1 MPTPDPRPVQALS
14 FSANRPSVVKWI
26 ARLTAVLAL
35 AGVLLAAY
43 VVLVLIPSLPTLDAV
58 TDYRPKLPLRVYTAD
73 NVLIGEFGQEH
84 RDFVAI
90 ADMPDLMK
98 NALLSIED
106 ARFYTH
112 SGVDFIGLARALSG
126 GLQEGASTITMQVAR
141 NFYLTQERTV
151 TRKLKEAILTYRIE
165 HALTKDQILE
175 LYMNQIY
182 LGQRSYG
189 FSSAARTY
197 FGKSLSELSIAQ
209 AAMLAGVPKNPVRHN
224 PAVNLERAKQRQL
237 QVLRSM
243 LRNGHIT
250 QVQFDQ
256 ASTEPIRVNTS
267 PNVESHGAYVAEMV
281 RQSMVTQYQDAA
293 YTMGLKVVTTINQ
306 AEQLAAYESVR
317 RNVLAYDQRHGYRG
331 PEAFIELP
339 ADEDARDDAIDAL
352 LQKHP
357 ASDGLL
363 SAVVTAVV
371 GKTLKADL
379 ASGESIQVTAE
390 GLGFAAGALQPNAA
404 KAVRIRPGAL
414 IRVVQTRNMKWAI
427 SQLPEVD
434 AAYVSLN
441 AQSGAYRALVGGFD
455 FRRKNFNHATSAW
468 RQPGSSIKP
477 FIYSAA
483 LERGFAPAT
492 LINDVQLSS
501 TTTESLKWDPRNDDD
516 KYDGPIRMQDALAQS
531 KNVVSVRILKAIGV
545 EYARDFLSRFGFDAD
560 KHPTNLTMALGT
572 GSVTPVQLASAY
584 GVFAN
589 GGYRV
594 SPWLIQRVVD
604 AKGKLLFES
613 DKPATPPE
621 DARAIDARNA
631 FVTDSMLR
639 EVTRSGTGAQASVK
653 LERRDLA
660 GKTGT
665 TSDAV
670 DGWFAG
676 YANNIVSVAWMG
688 YDEPRS
694 LGTREFG
701 ATLALPIW
709 IDAMRQALVGTV
721 TAERAVPDQ
730 IYFVDG
736 RWNFSE
742 FDSDAGVKTL
752 GLDDATAD

>member
-1 MPTPDPRPVQALS
+1 MNALTL
-14 FSANRPSVVKWI
+14 PSKGNPAMKWI
-26 ARLTAVLAL
+26 LRLTALLAL
-35 AGVLLAAY
+35 GAAVLAAY
-43 VVLVLIPSLPTLDAV
+43 VVLVLIPGLPTLEAV

-73 NVLIGEFGQEH
+73 NVLIGEFGQER
-84 RDFVAI
+84 RDFVPI
-90 ADMPDLMK
+90 AEVPALMK

-106 ARFYTH
+106 ARFYSH

-126 GLQEGASTITMQVAR
+126 GLREGASTITMQVAR

-151 TRKLKEAILTYRIE
+151 TRKLKEALLTYRIE
-165 HALTKDQILE
+165 DALTKDQILE

-197 FGKSLSELSIAQ
+197 FGKSLSELSLAQ
-209 AAMLAGVPKNPVRHN
+209 AAMLAGVPKNPLRHN
-224 PAVNLERAKQRQL
+224 PVANFERAKQRQVV
-237 QVLRSM
+237 VLRSM
-243 LRNGHIT
+243 LRNAQIT
-250 QVQFDQ
+250 QAQFEQ
-256 ASTEPIRVNTS
+256 ASAEPITIKEG
-267 PNVESHGAYVAEMV
+267 PNVGAHGAYVAEMV
-281 RQSMVTQYQDAA
+281 RQSVFAQYGEAT
-293 YTMGLKVVTTINQ
+293 YSTGLKVVTTINQ

-331 PEAFIELP
+331 PEAVLDWP
-339 ADEDARDDAIDAL
+339 ADEDARGEVIDAL

-357 ASDGLL
+357 SSDGLL
-363 SAVVTAVV
+363 PAVVTDVV
-371 GKTLKADL
+371 GKSLKADL
-379 ASGESIQVTAE
+379 ASGESIHITAE
-390 GLGFAAGALQPNAA
+390 GLGFAAVALQANAS
-404 KAVRIRPGAL
+404 KAVRIRPGTL
-414 IRVVQTRNMKWAI
+414 IRVVQTRNMKWAV

-492 LINDVQLSS
+492 LINDVQLST
-501 TTTESLKWDPRNDDD
+501 TTTESLKWDPRNDDG

-545 EYARDFLSRFGFDAD
+545 GYARDFLPRFGFDAD
-560 KHPTNLTMALGT
+560 KHPENLTLALGT
-572 GSVTPVQLASAY
+572 GLVTPVQLAAAY

-594 SPWLIQRVVD
+594 SPWLIQRVSD

-621 DARAIDARNA
+621 EARTLDARNA

-653 LERRDLA
+653 LERHDLA

-676 YANNIVSVAWMG
+676 HANNIVSVAWMG

-694 LGTREFG
+694 LGSREFG

-709 IDAMRQALVGTV
+709 IDAMRQALAGT
-721 TAERAVPDQ
+721 AAREWAVPEQ
-730 IYFVDG
+730 VYFVDG

-752 GLDDATAD
+752 GLDDATVD

>member
-1 MPTPDPRPVQALS
+1 MNALTL
-14 FSANRPSVVKWI
+14 PSKGNPAMKWI
-26 ARLTAVLAL
+26 LRLTALLAL
-35 AGVLLAAY
+35 GAAVLAAY
-43 VVLVLIPSLPTLDAV
+43 VVLVLIPGLPTLEAV

-73 NVLIGEFGQEH
+73 NVLIGEFGQER
-84 RDFVAI
+84 RDFVPI
-90 ADMPDLMK
+90 TEVPPLMK

-106 ARFYTH
+106 ARFYSH

-126 GLQEGASTITMQVAR
+126 GLREGASTITMQVAR

-151 TRKLKEAILTYRIE
+151 TRKLKEALLTYRIE
-165 HALTKDQILE
+165 DALTKDQILE

-197 FGKSLSELSIAQ
+197 FGKSLPELSLAQ
-209 AAMLAGVPKNPVRHN
+209 AAMLAGVPKNPLRHN
-224 PAVNLERAKQRQL
+224 PVANFERAKQRQVV
-237 QVLRSM
+237 VLRSM
-243 LRNGHIT
+243 LRNAHIT
-250 QVQFDQ
+250 QAQFEQ
-256 ASTEPIRVNTS
+256 ASAEPITIKEG
-267 PNVESHGAYVAEMV
+267 PNVGAHGAYVAEMV
-281 RQSMVTQYQDAA
+281 RQSVFAQYGEAT
-293 YTMGLKVVTTINQ
+293 YSTGLKVVTTINQ

-331 PEAFIELP
+331 PEAVLDWP
-339 ADEDARDDAIDAL
+339 ADEDARGEAIDAL

-357 ASDGLL
+357 PSDGLL
-363 SAVVTAVV
+363 PAVVTDVV
-371 GKTLKADL
+371 GKSLKADL
-379 ASGESIQVTAE
+379 ASGESILITAE
-390 GLGFAAGALQPNAA
+390 GLGFAAVALQANAR

-414 IRVVQTRNMKWAI
+414 IRVVQTRNMKWAV

-492 LINDVQLSS
+492 LINDVQLST
-501 TTTESLKWDPRNDDD
+501 TTTESLKWDPRNDDG

-545 EYARDFLSRFGFDAD
+545 GYARDFLPRFGFDAD
-560 KHPTNLTMALGT
+560 KHPENLTLALGT
-572 GSVTPVQLASAY
+572 GLVTPVQLAAAY

-594 SPWLIQRVVD
+594 SPWLIQRVSD

-621 DARAIDARNA
+621 EARTLDARNA

-653 LERRDLA
+653 LERHDLA

-709 IDAMRQALVGTV
+709 IDAMRQALVGT
-721 TAERAVPDQ
+721 AARERAVPEQ
-730 IYFVDG
+730 VYFVDG

-752 GLDDATAD
+752 GLDDATVD

>member
-1 MPTPDPRPVQALS
+1 MNAFNFPAKGNPAMKWLLHLGALM
-14 FSANRPSVVKWI
+14 ALG
-26 ARLTAVLAL
+26 AAAL
-35 AGVLLAAY
+35 AVY
-43 VVLVLIPSLPTLDAV
+43 VVLVLIPGLPTLEAV

-73 NVLIGEFGQEH
+73 NVLIGEFGQER
-84 RDFVAI
+84 RDFVPI
-90 ADMPDLMK
+90 AETPALLK

-106 ARFYTH
+106 ARFYSH
-112 SGVDFIGLARALSG
+112 GGVDFIGLARALSG
-126 GLQEGASTITMQVAR
+126 GLREGASTITMQVAR

-151 TRKLKEAILTYRIE
+151 TRKLREALLTYRIE
-165 HALTKDQILE
+165 DALTKDQILE

-197 FGKSLSELSIAQ
+197 FGKSLSELSLAQ
-209 AAMLAGVPKNPVRHN
+209 AAMLAGVPKNPLRHN
-224 PAVNLERAKQRQL
+224 PVVNFERAKQRQVV
-237 QVLRSM
+237 VLRSM

-256 ASTEPIRVNTS
+256 ASAEPITIKDGPSVGA
-267 PNVESHGAYVAEMV
+267 HGAYVAEMV
-281 RQSMVTQYQDAA
+281 RQSLFSQYQEAT
-293 YTMGLKVVTTINQ
+293 YSMGLKVVTTINQ

-331 PEAFIELP
+331 PEAVTDLP
-339 ADEDARDDAIDAL
+339 ADTDGRNDAIDAL
-352 LQKHP
+352 LQKYP
-357 ASDGLL
+357 SSDGLMP
-363 SAVVTAVV
+363 AVVTEVV
-371 GKTLKADL
+371 GKSLKADL
-379 ASGESIQVTAE
+379 ASGETIQISGE
-390 GLGFAAGALQPNAA
+390 GLGFAALALQPNAS

-414 IRVVQTRNMKWAI
+414 IRVVQTRAMKWAV

-492 LINDVQLSS
+492 LINDVQLSA
-501 TTTESLKWDPRNDDD
+501 TTESLKWDPRNDDG

-545 EYARDFLSRFGFDAD
+545 GYARDFLPRFGFDAD
-560 KHPTNLTMALGT
+560 KHPQNLTMALGT
-572 GSVTPVQLASAY
+572 GLVTPVQLAAAY

-594 SPWLIQRVVD
+594 SPWLIQRVSD
-604 AKGKLLFES
+604 AKGKVLFES
-613 DKPATPPE
+613 DKPVVPPE
-621 DARAIDARNA
+621 EARTLDARNA

-639 EVTRSGTGAQASVK
+639 EVTRSGTAAQASVK
-653 LERRDLA
+653 LQRQDLA

-676 YANNIVSVAWMG
+676 YANDIVSVAWMG
-688 YDEPRS
+688 YDDPRS

-701 ATLALPIW
+701 STLALPIW
-709 IDAMRQALVGTV
+709 IDAMRQALVGT
-721 TAERAVPDQ
+721 TARERVVPEQ
-730 IYFVDG
+730 VYSVDG

-752 GLDDATAD
+752 GLDDASAD

>member
-1 MPTPDPRPVQALS
+1 MNAFKLPAKGGPAM
-14 FSANRPSVVKWI
+14 KWI
-26 ARLTAVLAL
+26 VHIGALLVL
-35 AGVLLAAY
+35 GVAALAAY
-43 VVLVLIPSLPTLDAV
+43 VVLVLIPGLPTLEAV

-73 NVLIGEFGQEH
+73 NVLIGEFGQER
-84 RDFVAI
+84 RDFVPI
-90 ADMPDLMK
+90 AETPAVLK
-98 NALLSIED
+98 TALLSIED
-106 ARFYTH
+106 ARFYSH
-112 SGVDFIGLARALSG
+112 GGVDFIGLARALSG
-126 GLQEGASTITMQVAR
+126 GLREGASTITMQVAR
-141 NFYLTQERTV
+141 NFFLTQERTV
-151 TRKLKEAILTYRIE
+151 TRKLREALLTYRIE
-165 HALTKDQILE
+165 DALTKDQILE

-197 FGKSLSELSIAQ
+197 FGRSLAELSLAQ
-209 AAMLAGVPKNPVRHN
+209 AAMLAGVPKNPLRHN
-224 PAVNLERAKQRQL
+224 PVANFERAKQRQVV
-237 QVLRSM
+237 VLRSM
-243 LRNGHIT
+243 LRNDYIT
-250 QVQFDQ
+250 QDQFDQ
-256 ASTEPIRVNTS
+256 ATAEPISIKDGPTIE
-267 PNVESHGAYVAEMV
+267 PHGAYVAEMV
-281 RQSMVTQYQDAA
+281 RQSMFAQYQEAT

-331 PEAFIELP
+331 PEAQIDLP
-339 ADEDARDDAIDAL
+339 VDADARDDAIDTL

-357 ASDGLL
+357 SSDGLL
-363 SAVVTAVV
+363 PAVVTEVV
-371 GKTLKADL
+371 GKSLKAEL
-379 ASGESIQVTAE
+379 ASGETVQISAE
-390 GLGFAAGALQPNAA
+390 GLGFAAAALQPSAS
-404 KAVRIRPGAL
+404 KAVRLRPGAL
-414 IRVVQTRNMKWAI
+414 IRVVQTRNMKWSV

-468 RQPGSSIKP
+468 RQPGSGIKP

-492 LINDVQLSS
+492 LINDVQLSA
-501 TTTESLKWDPRNDDD
+501 TTESLKWDPRNDDG

-545 EYARDFLSRFGFDAD
+545 GYARDFLPRFGFDPD
-560 KHPTNLTMALGT
+560 KHPANLTMALGT
-572 GSVTPVQLASAY
+572 GSVTPVQLAAAY
-584 GVFAN
+584 GVIAN

-594 SPWLIQRVVD
+594 SPWLIQRVSD

-613 DKPATPPE
+613 EQSATPLE
-621 DARAIDARNA
+621 ESRTLDARNA

-653 LERRDLA
+653 LQRQDLA

-676 YANNIVSVAWMG
+676 YANDIVSVAWMG

-701 ATLALPIW
+701 STLALPIW
-709 IDAMRQALVGTV
+709 IDAMRQALADT
-721 TAERAVPDQ
+721 TARESVIPEQ
-730 IYFVDG
+730 VYFVDG

-752 GLDDATAD
+752 GLDDATLD

>member
-1 MPTPDPRPVQALS
+1 M
-14 FSANRPSVVKWI
+14 KWI
-26 ARLTAVLAL
+26 LRLGALAALGIAALVAYAALVLAP
-35 AGVLLAAY
+35 G
-43 VVLVLIPSLPTLDAV
+43 LPALDAL
-58 TDYRPKLPLRVYTAD
+58 TDYRPKMPLRIYTAD

-84 RDFVAI
+84 RDFVSI
-90 ADMPDLMK
+90 ADTPALMK

-112 SGVDFIGLARALSG
+112 SGVDFIGLARALVADLTG
-126 GLQEGASTITMQVAR
+126 GMRQGASTITMQVAR
-141 NFYLTQERTV
+141 NFFLTQERTLS
-151 TRKLKEAILTYRIE
+151 RKLKEAILTYRIE
-165 HALTKDQILE
+165 EALSKDQILE

-189 FSSAARTY
+189 FASAARTY

-209 AAMLAGVPKNPVRHN
+209 AAMLAGVPQNPVRHN
-224 PAVNLERAKQRQL
+224 PAVNPERAKQRQML
-237 QVLRSM
+237 VLKSM
-243 LRNGHIT
+243 LRLGHIT

-256 ASTEPIRVNTS
+256 ASKEPIRINTS
-267 PNVESHGAYVAEMV
+267 PSYGNHGAFVAEMV
-281 RQSMVTQYQDAA
+281 RQNMVAQYQDAA
-293 YTMGLKVVTTINQ
+293 YTMGLKVVTTIQ
-306 AEQLAAYESVR
+306 DAEQLAAYEAVR

-331 PEAFIELP
+331 PEVFIDLP
-339 ADEDARDDAIDAL
+339 ANADARDDAIDAL

-357 ASDGLL
+357 ASDDLL
-363 SAVVTAVV
+363 PAVVTEVA
-371 GKTLKADL
+371 GKLLKAEL
-379 ASGESIQVTAE
+379 ASGETIQISGE
-390 GLGFAAGALQPNAA
+390 SLGFAARALQPNAA
-404 KAVRIRPGAL
+404 KALRIRPGAL
-414 IRVVQTRNMKWAI
+414 IRVVQGRNMKWAV

-434 AAYVSLN
+434 AAYVSLD

-477 FIYSAA
+477 FIYSGA

-492 LINDVQLSS
+492 LINDVQLSA

-531 KNVVSVRILKAIGV
+531 KNVVSVRILRAIGV
-545 EYARDFLSRFGFDAD
+545 DYARDYLTHFGFDAD
-560 KHPTNLTMALGT
+560 KHPANLTMALGT

-594 SPWLIQRVVD
+594 SPWLVQRVLD
-604 AKGKLLFES
+604 AKGKVLFAS
-613 DKPATPPE
+613 DRPATPPE
-621 DARAIDARNA
+621 EARAIDARNA

-639 EVTRSGTGAQASVK
+639 EVTRSGTGAMASTR
-653 LERRDLA
+653 LERQDLA

-676 YANNIVSVAWMG
+676 YASNIVSVAWMG

-694 LGTREFG
+694 LGSREFG

-709 IDAMRQALVGTV
+709 IDAMRQALAGT
-721 TAERAVPDQ
+721 TPAQPDVPDQ
-730 IYFVDG
+730 VDYVDG
-736 RWNFSE
+736 RWNFRE

-752 GLDDATAD
+752 GLDDAAVD

>member
-1 MPTPDPRPVQALS
+1 MKWLLRLAALM
-14 FSANRPSVVKWI
+14 A
-26 ARLTAVLAL
+26 LAL
-35 AGVLLAAY
+35 AALVGYAA
-43 VVLVLIPSLPTLDAV
+43 LVLAPGLPTLDAL

-84 RDFVAI
+84 RDFVSI
-90 ADMPDLMK
+90 ADTPELMK

-112 SGVDFIGLARALSG
+112 SGVDFIGLARALVADVTG
-126 GLQEGASTITMQVAR
+126 GRQQGASTITMQVAR
-141 NFYLTQERTV
+141 NFFLTQERTL

-165 HALTKDQILE
+165 AALSKDQILE

-197 FGKSLSELSIAQ
+197 FGKSLQELSIAQ
-209 AAMLAGVPKNPVRHN
+209 AAMLAGVPQNPVRHN

-237 QVLRSM
+237 LVLKSM
-243 LRNGHIT
+243 LRNAHIT
-250 QVQFDQ
+250 QAQFDQ
-256 ASTEPIRVNTS
+256 ASAEPIRINTS
-267 PNVESHGAYVAEMV
+267 PNVEAHGAYVAEMV
-281 RQSMVTQYQDAA
+281 RQSMVNQYQDAA

-331 PEAFIELP
+331 PEAFIDLP
-339 ADEDARDDAIDAL
+339 TGEDARDDAIDAL

-357 ASDGLL
+357 VSDGLL
-363 SAVVTAVV
+363 PAVVTEVA

-379 ASGESIQVTAE
+379 ASGESIQISGE
-390 GLGFAAGALQPNAA
+390 GLGFAASALQPSAA
-404 KAVRIRPGAL
+404 KSVRLRPGAL
-414 IRVVQTRNMKWAI
+414 IRVMQTRNMKWAI
-427 SQLPEVD
+427 SQMPEVD
-434 AAYVSLN
+434 AAYVSLD

-492 LINDVQLSS
+492 LINDVQLSA
-501 TTTESLKWDPRNDDD
+501 TTSESLKWDPRNDDG

-545 EYARDFLSRFGFDAD
+545 GYARAFLPRFGLDAD
-560 KHPTNLTMALGT
+560 KHPNNLTLALGT

-589 GGYRV
+589 GGYLV
-594 SPWLIQRVVD
+594 SPWLVRRISD
-604 AKGKLLFES
+604 AKGKVLFES
-613 DKPATPPE
+613 DRPATPPE
-621 DARAIDARNA
+621 EARTLDARNA

-653 LERRDLA
+653 LVRQDLA

-709 IDAMRQALVGTV
+709 IDSMRQALAGSVPV
-721 TAERAVPDQ
+721 ERAVPEQ

-752 GLDDATAD
+752 GLDDASVD

>member
-1 MPTPDPRPVQALS
+1 M
-14 FSANRPSVVKWI
+14 KWI
-26 ARLTAVLAL
+26 LRLAAL
-35 AGVLLAAY
+35 AALAVIALAAY
-43 VVLVLIPSLPTLDAV
+43 TALVLAPGLPSLDAI
-58 TDYRPKLPLRVYTAD
+58 TDYQPKIPLRVYTAD

-84 RDFVAI
+84 RDFVPI
-90 ADMPDLMK
+90 QDIPPLMK

-112 SGVDFIGLARALSG
+112 SGVDFIGLTRALVSDLTG
-126 GLQEGASTITMQVAR
+126 GVKQGASTITMQVAR
-141 NFYLTQERTV
+141 NFYLTQERTL
-151 TRKLKEAILTYRIE
+151 TRKLKEAVLTYRIE
-165 HALTKDQILE
+165 AALTKDQILE
-175 LYMNQIY
+175 LYMNQIF

-197 FGKSLSELSIAQ
+197 FGKSLPELTLAET
-209 AAMLAGVPKNPVRHN
+209 AVLAGLPQNPVRHN
-224 PAVNLERAKQRQL
+224 PAVNPERAKQRQML
-237 QVLRSM
+237 VLKSM
-243 LRNGHIT
+243 LRLGHIT
-250 QVQFDQ
+250 QAQFDQ
-256 ASTEPIRVNTS
+256 ASAEPLHIHTGPVVS
-267 PNVESHGAYVAEMV
+267 AHGAYVAEMV
-281 RQSMVTQYQDAA
+281 RQAMVQQYQDGA

-306 AEQLAAYESVR
+306 AEQMAAYESVR
-317 RNVLAYDQRHGYRG
+317 RNVLAYDLRHGYRG
-331 PEAFIELP
+331 PEAVIDLP
-339 ADEDARDDAIDAL
+339 ADADARDDAIDAL
-352 LQKHP
+352 LLKHP
-357 ASDGLL
+357 ASDDLMP
-363 SAVVTAVV
+363 AVVTEVAP
-371 GKTLKADL
+371 KLLKADL
-379 ASGESIQVTAE
+379 ATGDSIQIGGE
-390 GLGFAAGALQPNAA
+390 GLSLVASALQPNAP
-404 KAVRIRPGAL
+404 KAIHLRPGAL
-414 IRVVQTRNMKWAI
+414 IRVLQNAKKAWVV

-441 AQSGAYRALVGGFD
+441 ALTGGYRALVGGFD

-492 LINDVQLSS
+492 LINDVQLSA

-516 KYDGPIRMQDALAQS
+516 KYVGPIRMQDALAQS

-545 EYARDFLSRFGFDAD
+545 EYARDFLSHFGFDAD
-560 KHPTNLTMALGT
+560 KHPSNLTMALGT

-594 SPWLIQRVVD
+594 SPWLVQRVTD
-604 AKGKLLFES
+604 GRGKVLFEAEHP
-613 DKPATPPE
+613 DAPPE
-621 DARAIDARNA
+621 EARVIDARNA

-639 EVTRSGTGAQASVK
+639 EVTRSGTGAMASA
-653 LERRDLA
+653 RMQRQDLA

-676 YANNIVSVAWMG
+676 YANAIVSVAWMG

-709 IDAMRQALVGTV
+709 IDAMRAALATS
-721 TAERAVPDQ
+721 TPLEHPVPNDVV
-730 IYFVDG
+730 FVDG
-736 RWNFSE
+736 RWNYSE

-752 GLDDATAD
+752 GMDDAGGD

>member
-1 MPTPDPRPVQALS
+1 MNAFNFPAKGNPAMKWLLHLGALM
-14 FSANRPSVVKWI
+14 ALG
-26 ARLTAVLAL
+26 AAAL
-35 AGVLLAAY
+35 AVY
-43 VVLVLIPSLPTLDAV
+43 VVLVLIPGLPTLEAV

-73 NVLIGEFGQEH
+73 NVLIGEFGQER
-84 RDFVAI
+84 RDFVPI
-90 ADMPDLMK
+90 AETPALLK

-106 ARFYTH
+106 ARFYSH
-112 SGVDFIGLARALSG
+112 GGVDFIGLARALSG
-126 GLQEGASTITMQVAR
+126 GLREGASTITMQVAR

-151 TRKLKEAILTYRIE
+151 TRKLREALLTYRIE
-165 HALTKDQILE
+165 DALTKDQILE

-197 FGKSLSELSIAQ
+197 FGKSLSELSLAQ
-209 AAMLAGVPKNPVRHN
+209 AAMLAGVPKNPLRHN
-224 PAVNLERAKQRQL
+224 PVVNFERAKQRQVV
-237 QVLRSM
+237 VLKSM

-250 QVQFDQ
+250 QAQFDQ
-256 ASTEPIRVNTS
+256 ASAEPITIKDGPSVGA
-267 PNVESHGAYVAEMV
+267 HGAYVAEMV
-281 RQSMVTQYQDAA
+281 RQSLFSQYQEAT
-293 YTMGLKVVTTINQ
+293 YSMGLKVVTTINQ

-331 PEAFIELP
+331 PEAVTDLP
-339 ADEDARDDAIDAL
+339 ADTDGRNDAIDAL
-352 LQKHP
+352 LQKYP
-357 ASDGLL
+357 SSDGLMP
-363 SAVVTAVV
+363 AVVTEVV
-371 GKTLKADL
+371 GKSLKADL
-379 ASGESIQVTAE
+379 ASGETIQISGE
-390 GLGFAAGALQPNAA
+390 GLGFAALALQPNAS

-414 IRVVQTRNMKWAI
+414 IRVVQTRAMKWAV

-492 LINDVQLSS
+492 LINDVQLSA
-501 TTTESLKWDPRNDDD
+501 TTESLKWDPRNDDG

-545 EYARDFLSRFGFDAD
+545 GYARDFLPRFGFDAD
-560 KHPTNLTMALGT
+560 KHPQNLTMALGT
-572 GSVTPVQLASAY
+572 GLVTPVQLAAAY

-594 SPWLIQRVVD
+594 NPWLIQRVSD
-604 AKGKLLFES
+604 AKGKVLFES
-613 DKPATPPE
+613 DKPVVPPE
-621 DARAIDARNA
+621 EARTLDARNA

-639 EVTRSGTGAQASVK
+639 EVTRSGTAAQASVK
-653 LERRDLA
+653 LQRQDLA

-676 YANNIVSVAWMG
+676 YANDIVSVAWMG
-688 YDEPRS
+688 YDDPRS

-701 ATLALPIW
+701 STLALPIW
-709 IDAMRQALVGTV
+709 IDAMRQALVGT
-721 TAERAVPDQ
+721 TARERVVPEQ
-730 IYFVDG
+730 VYSVDG

-752 GLDDATAD
+752 GLDDASAD

>member
-1 MPTPDPRPVQALS
+1 MKWFAAL
-14 FSANRPSVVKWI
+14 AALP
-26 ARLTAVLAL
+26 VLA
-35 AGVLLAAY
+35 GLLLVGY
-43 VVLVLIPSLPTLDAV
+43 TLLVLAPGLPTLEAV

-73 NVLIGEFGQEH
+73 HVLIGEFGQEH
-84 RDFVAI
+84 RDFVPI
-90 ADMPDLMK
+90 QEVPVVLK

-112 SGVDFIGLARALSG
+112 SGVDTIGLARAVFAGLTG
-126 GLQEGASTITMQVAR
+126 GMPQGASTITMQVAR
-141 NFYLTQERTV
+141 NFFLTQERTLN
-151 TRKLKEAILTYRIE
+151 RKLKEALLTYRIE
-165 HALTKDQILE
+165 DALTKDQILE

-197 FGKSLSELSIAQ
+197 FGKSLGELSIAQ
-209 AAMLAGVPKNPVRHN
+209 AAMLAGVPQNPARHN
-224 PAVNLERAKQRQL
+224 PAVNPERAKLRQL
-237 QVLRSM
+237 LVLKSM
-243 LRNGHIT
+243 QRLGFIT
-250 QVQFDQ
+250 PAQFAQ
-256 ASTEPIRVNTS
+256 ASAEPIHIKTS
-267 PNVESHGAYVAEMV
+267 PNVEAHGAFVAEMV
-281 RQSMVTQYQDAA
+281 RQNIVTQYQEAA

-331 PEAFIELP
+331 PEARIDLP

-363 SAVVTAVV
+363 PAVVTEVA
-371 GKTLKADL
+371 GKTLKADM
-379 ASGESIQVTAE
+379 ASGESIQISGE
-390 GLGFAAGALQPNAA
+390 GLGFAASAVLPNAA
-404 KAVRIRPGAL
+404 KSVRLRPGAL
-414 IRVVQTRNMKWAI
+414 IRVVQGRNQKWSI

-441 AQSGAYRALVGGFD
+441 AQNGAYRALVGGFD

-492 LINDVQLSS
+492 LINDVQLSE
-501 TTTESLKWDPRNDDD
+501 TTTDSLKWDPRNDDN

-545 EYARDFLSRFGFDAD
+545 GYARDFLAQFGFDAD
-560 KHPTNLTMALGT
+560 KHPSNLTMALGT

-594 SPWLIQRVVD
+594 NPWLIQRVSD
-604 AKGKLLFES
+604 AKGKVLFEAEV
-613 DKPATPPE
+613 PATPPDE
-621 DARAIDARNA
+621 ARAIDARNA

-639 EVTRSGTGAQASVK
+639 EVTRTGTAAAASQR
-653 LERRDLA
+653 LARQDLA

-665 TSDAV
+665 TSDAM

-721 TAERAVPDQ
+721 TVERAVPEQ
-730 IYFVDG
+730 IYFADG
-736 RWNFSE
+736 RWNFNE
-742 FDSDAGVKTL
+742 FDSDAGVRTL
-752 GLDDATAD
+752 GLDEAVAE

>member
-1 MPTPDPRPVQALS
+1 MHVFKFFANGNPVLKWLLHLGALM
-14 FSANRPSVVKWI
+14 A
-26 ARLTAVLAL
+26 LGAVA
-35 AGVLLAAY
+35 LAAY
-43 VVLVLIPSLPTLDAV
+43 TVLVLAPGLPSLEAV

-73 NVLIGEFGQEH
+73 HVLIGEFGQER
-84 RDFVAI
+84 RDFVPI
-90 ADMPDLMK
+90 AETPAVLK

-106 ARFYTH
+106 ARFYSH
-112 SGVDFIGLARALSG
+112 GGVDFIGLARAFSG
-126 GLQEGASTITMQVAR
+126 GLREGASTITMQVAR

-151 TRKLKEAILTYRIE
+151 TRKLREALLTYRIE
-165 HALTKDQILE
+165 DALTKDQILE

-197 FGKSLSELSIAQ
+197 FGKTLPELSLAQ
-209 AAMLAGVPKNPVRHN
+209 AAMLAGVPKNPLRHN
-224 PAVNLERAKQRQL
+224 PVANFERAKQRQVI
-237 QVLRSM
+237 VLKSM
-243 LRNGHIT
+243 LRNDYIT
-250 QVQFDQ
+250 QAQFDQ
-256 ASTEPIRVNTS
+256 ASAERITIQDGPSVGA
-267 PNVESHGAYVAEMV
+267 HGAYVAEMV
-281 RQSMVTQYQDAA
+281 RQSVFAQHGEAT

-331 PEAFIELP
+331 PEAVIELP
-339 ADEDARDDAIDAL
+339 PVGDARDDAIDAL

-357 ASDGLL
+357 SSDGLMP
-363 SAVVTAVV
+363 AVVTEVA
-371 GKTLKADL
+371 GKSLKAEL
-379 ASGESIQVTAE
+379 ASGETVQINAE
-390 GLGFAAGALQPNAA
+390 GLGFAASALRPNAA
-404 KAVRIRPGAL
+404 NALRLRPGAL
-414 IRVVQTRNMKWAI
+414 IRVVQTPAMKWAV
-427 SQLPEVD
+427 SQLPEVE
-434 AAYVSLN
+434 AAYVSLD
-441 AQSGAYRALVGGFD
+441 AQNGAYRALVGGFD

-492 LINDVQLSS
+492 LINDVQLSV
-501 TTTESLKWDPRNDDD
+501 TTTESLKWDPRNDDG

-545 EYARDFLSRFGFDAD
+545 GYARDLLPRFGFDAE
-560 KHPTNLTMALGT
+560 KHPANLTMALGT
-572 GSVTPVQLASAY
+572 GSVTPVQLAAAY

-589 GGYRV
+589 GGYRI
-594 SPWLIQRVVD
+594 SPWLIQRVSD

-621 DARAIDARNA
+621 EARTLDARNA

-653 LERRDLA
+653 LQRQDLA

-676 YANNIVSVAWMG
+676 YANDIVSVAWMG
-688 YDEPRS
+688 YDDPRS

-709 IDAMRQALVGTV
+709 IDAMRQALAGS
-721 TAERAVPDQ
+721 TARELVVPEQ
-730 IYFVDG
+730 VYFADG

>member
-1 MPTPDPRPVQALS
+1 MNALTL
-14 FSANRPSVVKWI
+14 PSKGNPAMKWI
-26 ARLTAVLAL
+26 LRLTALLAL
-35 AGVLLAAY
+35 GAAVLAAY
-43 VVLVLIPSLPTLDAV
+43 VVLVLIPGLPTLEAV

-73 NVLIGEFGQEH
+73 NVLIGEFGQER
-84 RDFVAI
+84 RDFVPI
-90 ADMPDLMK
+90 TEVPPLMK

-106 ARFYTH
+106 ARFYSH

-126 GLQEGASTITMQVAR
+126 GLREGASTITMQVAR

-151 TRKLKEAILTYRIE
+151 TRKLKEALLTYRIE
-165 HALTKDQILE
+165 DALTKDQILE

-197 FGKSLSELSIAQ
+197 FGKSLPELSLAQ
-209 AAMLAGVPKNPVRHN
+209 AAMLAGVPKNPLRHN
-224 PAVNLERAKQRQL
+224 PVANFERAKQRQVV
-237 QVLRSM
+237 VLRSM
-243 LRNGHIT
+243 LRNAHIT
-250 QVQFDQ
+250 QAQFEQ
-256 ASTEPIRVNTS
+256 ASAEPITIKEG
-267 PNVESHGAYVAEMV
+267 PNVGAHGAYVAEMV
-281 RQSMVTQYQDAA
+281 RQSVFAQYGEAT
-293 YTMGLKVVTTINQ
+293 YSTGLKVVTTINQ

-331 PEAFIELP
+331 PEAVLDWP
-339 ADEDARDDAIDAL
+339 ADEDARGEAVDAL

-357 ASDGLL
+357 SSDGLL
-363 SAVVTAVV
+363 PAVVTDVV
-371 GKTLKADL
+371 GKSLKADL
-379 ASGESIQVTAE
+379 ASGESILITAE
-390 GLGFAAGALQPNAA
+390 GLGFAAVALQANAS

-414 IRVVQTRNMKWAI
+414 IRVVQTRNMKWAV

-483 LERGFAPAT
+483 LERGFAPGT
-492 LINDVQLSS
+492 LINDVQLST
-501 TTTESLKWDPRNDDD
+501 TTTESLKWDPRNDDG

-545 EYARDFLSRFGFDAD
+545 GYARDFLPRFGFDAD
-560 KHPTNLTMALGT
+560 KHPENLTLALGT
-572 GSVTPVQLASAY
+572 GLVTPVQLAAAY

-594 SPWLIQRVVD
+594 SPWLIQRVSD

-621 DARAIDARNA
+621 EARTLDARNA

-653 LERRDLA
+653 LERHDLA

-709 IDAMRQALVGTV
+709 IDAMRQALVGT
-721 TAERAVPDQ
+721 AARERAVPEQ
-730 IYFVDG
+730 VYFVDG

-752 GLDDATAD
+752 GLDDATVD

>member
-1 MPTPDPRPVQALS
+1 MFSINDTVKPLLKWMLGIAAL
-14 FSANRPSVVKWI
+14 V
-26 ARLTAVLAL
+26 VLAV
-35 AGVLLAAY
+35 VLLAGYALF
-43 VVLVLIPSLPTLDAV
+43 VLAPGLPALDAV
-58 TDYRPKLPLRVYTAD
+58 TDYRPKMPLRVYTAD

-90 ADMPDLMK
+90 QDMPTQLK
-98 NALLSIED
+98 NAIVAIED
-106 ARFYTH
+106 ERFYTH
-112 SGVDFIGLARALSG
+112 SGLDFIGLARALSG
-126 GLQEGASTITMQVAR
+126 GLHEGASTITMQVAR
-141 NFYLTQERTV
+141 NFYLTQERTL

-165 HALTKDQILE
+165 SALTKDQILE

-197 FGKSLSELSIAQ
+197 FGKSVSDLSIAQ
-209 AAMLAGVPKNPVRHN
+209 AAMLAGVPKNPVHHN
-224 PAVNLERAKQRQL
+224 PADNPERAKLRQML
-237 QVLRSM
+237 VLKNM
-243 LRNGHIT
+243 LRLGNIT
-250 QVQFDQ
+250 QAQFAQ
-256 ASTEPIRVNTS
+256 ASAEPMPINTG
-267 PNVESHGAYVAEMV
+267 PTVEAHGAFVAEMV
-281 RQSMVTQYQDAA
+281 RQSMFTQYQDAT
-293 YTMGLKVVTTINQ
+293 YTMGLSVVTTINN

-331 PEAFIELP
+331 PEATIDLP
-339 ADEDARDDAIDAL
+339 AGEDARGDAIDAL
-352 LQKHP
+352 LLKHP
-357 ASDGLL
+357 ASDSLL
-363 SAVVTAVV
+363 PAVVTEVAA
-371 GKTLKADL
+371 KSLRAEL
-379 ASGESIQVTAE
+379 ASGESIQISGAE
-390 GLGFAAGALQPNAA
+390 LGFAASALQANAN
-404 KAVRIRPGAL
+404 KALRLRPGAL
-414 IRVVQTRNMKWAI
+414 IRVAQNAKQKWTV

-455 FRRKNFNHATSAW
+455 FRRKNFNHVTSAW

-492 LINDVQLSS
+492 LINDVQLSATS
-501 TTTESLKWDPRNDDD
+501 NEDLKWDPRNDDG

-545 EYARDFLSRFGFDAD
+545 DYARSYLPRFGFDAD
-560 KHPTNLTMALGT
+560 KHPLNLTMALGT

-589 GGYRV
+589 GGYLV
-594 SPWLIQRVVD
+594 SPWLVQRVSD
-604 AKGKLLFES
+604 GRGKVLFES
-613 DKPATPPE
+613 DRPASPPE
-621 DARAIDARNA
+621 AARTIDARNA

-639 EVTRSGTGAQASVK
+639 EVTRSGTGAMASQK
-653 LERRDLA
+653 LERQDLA

-676 YANNIVSVAWMG
+676 YANDIVSVAWMG

-709 IDAMRQALVGTV
+709 IDSMRRALVGT
-721 TAERAVPDQ
+721 APVPRPVPEN
-730 IYFVDG
+730 IVHVDG

-752 GLDDATAD
+752 GMDDPTEPAQ

>member
-1 MPTPDPRPVQALS
+1 M
-14 FSANRPSVVKWI
+14 KWI
-26 ARLTAVLAL
+26 LRLGAL
-35 AGVLLAAY
+35 AALGIVALVAY
-43 VVLVLIPSLPTLDAV
+43 AVLVLAPGLPALDAL
-58 TDYRPKLPLRVYTAD
+58 TDYRPKMPLRIYTAD

-84 RDFVAI
+84 RDFVSI
-90 ADMPDLMK
+90 ADTPALMK

-112 SGVDFIGLARALSG
+112 SGVDFIGLARAFVSDVTG
-126 GLQEGASTITMQVAR
+126 GVKQGASTITMQVAR
-141 NFYLTQERTV
+141 NFLLTQERTLN
-151 TRKLKEAILTYRIE
+151 RKLKEALLTYRIE
-165 HALTKDQILE
+165 AALTKDQILE

-189 FSSAARTY
+189 FASAARTY

-209 AAMLAGVPKNPVRHN
+209 AAMLAGVPQNPVRHN
-224 PAVNLERAKQRQL
+224 PAVNPERAKQRQML
-237 QVLRSM
+237 VLKSM
-243 LRNGHIT
+243 LRLGTIT
-250 QVQFDQ
+250 QAQFDQ
-256 ASTEPIRVNTS
+256 ASKEPIRINTS
-267 PNVESHGAYVAEMV
+267 TSYGNHGAFVAEMV
-281 RQSMVTQYQDAA
+281 RQSVVAQYQDAA
-293 YTMGLKVVTTINQ
+293 YTMGLKVVTTIKD

-331 PEAFIELP
+331 PEAAIDLP
-339 ADEDARDDAIDAL
+339 ANEDARDDAIDAL

-357 ASDGLL
+357 ASDDLL
-363 SAVVTAVV
+363 PAVVTEVA
-371 GKTLKADL
+371 GRLLKAEL
-379 ASGESIQVTAE
+379 ASGEAIQISGE
-390 GLGFAAGALQPNAA
+390 GLGFAASALQPNAA

-414 IRVVQTRNMKWAI
+414 IRVVQGRNMKWSV

-434 AAYVSLN
+434 AAYVSLD

-455 FRRKNFNHATSAW
+455 FHRKNFNHATSAW

-492 LINDVQLSS
+492 LINDAQLSA

-516 KYDGPIRMQDALAQS
+516 KYVGPIRMQDALAQS
-531 KNVVSVRILKAIGV
+531 KNVVSVRILRAIGV
-545 EYARDFLSRFGFDAD
+545 DYARDYLTHFGFDAD
-560 KHPTNLTMALGT
+560 KHPANLTMALGT

-589 GGYRV
+589 GGYRIT
-594 SPWLIQRVVD
+594 PWLVQRVLD
-604 AKGKLLFES
+604 AKGKVLFES
-613 DKPATPPE
+613 DHPATPPE

-639 EVTRSGTGAQASVK
+639 EVTRSGTGAMASAR
-653 LERRDLA
+653 LQRQDLA

-665 TSDAV
+665 TSDAM

-676 YANNIVSVAWMG
+676 YASNIVSVAWMG

-709 IDAMRQALVGTV
+709 IDAMRQALVGT
-721 TAERAVPDQ
+721 TPTERPVPDQ
-730 IYFVDG
+730 VDFVDG
-736 RWNFSE
+736 RWNYHE

-752 GLDDATAD
+752 GLDDAVTD

>member
-1 MPTPDPRPVQALS
+1 MNAFNFPAKGNPAMKWLLHLGALM
-14 FSANRPSVVKWI
+14 ALG
-26 ARLTAVLAL
+26 AAAL
-35 AGVLLAAY
+35 AVY
-43 VVLVLIPSLPTLDAV
+43 VVLVLIPGLPTLEAV

-73 NVLIGEFGQEH
+73 NVLIGEFGQER
-84 RDFVAI
+84 RDFVPI
-90 ADMPDLMK
+90 AETPALLK

-106 ARFYTH
+106 ARFYSH
-112 SGVDFIGLARALSG
+112 GGVDFIGLARALSG
-126 GLQEGASTITMQVAR
+126 GLREGASTITMQVAR

-151 TRKLKEAILTYRIE
+151 TRKLREALLTYRIE
-165 HALTKDQILE
+165 DALTKDQILE

-197 FGKSLSELSIAQ
+197 FGKSLSELSLAQ
-209 AAMLAGVPKNPVRHN
+209 AAMLAGVPKNPLRHN
-224 PAVNLERAKQRQL
+224 PVVNFERAKQRQVV
-237 QVLRSM
+237 VLKSM

-250 QVQFDQ
+250 QAQFDQ
-256 ASTEPIRVNTS
+256 ASAEPITIKDGPSVGA
-267 PNVESHGAYVAEMV
+267 HGAYVAEMV
-281 RQSMVTQYQDAA
+281 RQSLFSQYQEAT
-293 YTMGLKVVTTINQ
+293 YSMGLKVVTTINQ

-331 PEAFIELP
+331 PEAVTDLP
-339 ADEDARDDAIDAL
+339 ADTDGRNDAIDAL
-352 LQKHP
+352 LQKYP
-357 ASDGLL
+357 SSDGLMP
-363 SAVVTAVV
+363 AVVTEVV
-371 GKTLKADL
+371 GKSLKADL
-379 ASGESIQVTAE
+379 ASGETIQISGE
-390 GLGFAAGALQPNAA
+390 GLGFAALALQPNAS

-414 IRVVQTRNMKWAI
+414 IRVVQTRAMKWAV

-492 LINDVQLSS
+492 LINDVQLSA
-501 TTTESLKWDPRNDDD
+501 TTESLKWDPRNDDG

-545 EYARDFLSRFGFDAD
+545 GYARDFLPRFGFDAD
-560 KHPTNLTMALGT
+560 KHPQNLTMALGT
-572 GSVTPVQLASAY
+572 GLVTPVQLAAAY

-594 SPWLIQRVVD
+594 NPWLIQRVSD
-604 AKGKLLFES
+604 AKGKVLFES
-613 DKPATPPE
+613 DKPVVPAE
-621 DARAIDARNA
+621 EARTLDARNA

-639 EVTRSGTGAQASVK
+639 EVTRSGTAAQASVK
-653 LERRDLA
+653 LQRQDLA

-676 YANNIVSVAWMG
+676 YANDIVSVAWMG
-688 YDEPRS
+688 YDDPRS

-701 ATLALPIW
+701 STLALPIW
-709 IDAMRQALVGTV
+709 IDAMRQALVGT
-721 TAERAVPDQ
+721 TARERVVPEQ
-730 IYFVDG
+730 VYSVDG

-752 GLDDATAD
+752 GLDDASAD

>member
-1 MPTPDPRPVQALS
+1 MNAFNFPAKGNPAMKWLLHLGALM
-14 FSANRPSVVKWI
+14 ALG
-26 ARLTAVLAL
+26 AAAL
-35 AGVLLAAY
+35 AVY
-43 VVLVLIPSLPTLDAV
+43 VVLVLIPGLPTLEAV

-73 NVLIGEFGQEH
+73 NVLIGEFGQER
-84 RDFVAI
+84 RDFVPI
-90 ADMPDLMK
+90 AETPALLK

-106 ARFYTH
+106 ARFYSH
-112 SGVDFIGLARALSG
+112 GGVDFIGLARALSG
-126 GLQEGASTITMQVAR
+126 GLREGASTITMQVAR

-151 TRKLKEAILTYRIE
+151 TRKLREALLTYRIE
-165 HALTKDQILE
+165 DALTKDQILE

-197 FGKSLSELSIAQ
+197 FGKSLSELSLAQ
-209 AAMLAGVPKNPVRHN
+209 AAMLAGVPKNPLRHN
-224 PAVNLERAKQRQL
+224 PVVNFERAKQRQVV
-237 QVLRSM
+237 VLKSM

-250 QVQFDQ
+250 QAQFDQ
-256 ASTEPIRVNTS
+256 ASAEPITIKDGPSVGA
-267 PNVESHGAYVAEMV
+267 HGAYVAEMV
-281 RQSMVTQYQDAA
+281 RQSLFSQYQEAT
-293 YTMGLKVVTTINQ
+293 YSMGLKVVTTINQ

-331 PEAFIELP
+331 PEAVTDLP
-339 ADEDARDDAIDAL
+339 ADTDGRNDAIDAL
-352 LQKHP
+352 LQKYP
-357 ASDGLL
+357 SSDGLMP
-363 SAVVTAVV
+363 AVVTEVV
-371 GKTLKADL
+371 GKSLKADL
-379 ASGESIQVTAE
+379 ASGETIQISGE
-390 GLGFAAGALQPNAA
+390 GLGFAALALQPNAS

-414 IRVVQTRNMKWAI
+414 IRVVQTRAMKWAV

-492 LINDVQLSS
+492 LINDVQLSA
-501 TTTESLKWDPRNDDD
+501 TTESLKWDPRNDDG

-545 EYARDFLSRFGFDAD
+545 GYARDFLPRFGFDAD
-560 KHPTNLTMALGT
+560 KHPQNLTMALGT
-572 GSVTPVQLASAY
+572 GLVTPVQLAAAY

-594 SPWLIQRVVD
+594 NPWLIQRVSD
-604 AKGKLLFES
+604 AKGKVLFES
-613 DKPATPPE
+613 DKPAVPAE
-621 DARAIDARNA
+621 EARTLDARNA

-653 LERRDLA
+653 LQRQDLA

-676 YANNIVSVAWMG
+676 YANDIVSVAWMG
-688 YDEPRS
+688 YDDPRS

-701 ATLALPIW
+701 STLALPIW
-709 IDAMRQALVGTV
+709 IDAMRQALVGT
-721 TAERAVPDQ
+721 TARERVVPEQ
-730 IYFVDG
+730 VYSVDG

-752 GLDDATAD
+752 GLDDASAD

>member
-1 MPTPDPRPVQALS
+1 MPTPDLRSVQALS
-14 FSANRPSVVKWI
+14 FFANRPSVVKWI

-35 AGVLLAAY
+35 AGVMLAAY

-90 ADMPDLMK
+90 ADIPDLMK

-165 HALTKDQILE
+165 NALTKDQILE

-197 FGKSLSELSIAQ
+197 FGKSLAELSIAQ
-209 AAMLAGVPKNPVRHN
+209 AAMLAGVPKNPVHHN
-224 PAVNLERAKQRQL
+224 PAANLERAKQRQM
-237 QVLRSM
+237 QVLKSM
-243 LRNGHIT
+243 LRHSHIT
-250 QVQFDQ
+250 QAQYDQ
-256 ASTEPIRVNTS
+256 ASAEPIRVSTS
-267 PNVESHGAYVAEMV
+267 PNVEPHGAFVAEMV
-281 RQSMVTQYQDAA
+281 RQSMVAQYQDAA

-331 PEAFIELP
+331 PEAFVELP
-339 ADEDARDDAIDAL
+339 ADQDARDDAIDAL

-363 SAVVTAVV
+363 SAVVTAVA

-390 GLGFAAGALQPNAA
+390 GLGFAASALQPNAA

-414 IRVVQTRNMKWAI
+414 IRVVQTRNMKWTI

-545 EYARDFLSRFGFDAD
+545 EYARDYLSRFGFDAD
-560 KHPTNLTMALGT
+560 KHPSNLTMALGT

-665 TSDAV
+665 TSDAM

>member
-1 MPTPDPRPVQALS
+1 MKWLLHLGALM
-14 FSANRPSVVKWI
+14 ALG
-26 ARLTAVLAL
+26 AAAL
-35 AGVLLAAY
+35 AVY
-43 VVLVLIPSLPTLDAV
+43 VVLVLIPGLPTLEAV

-73 NVLIGEFGQEH
+73 NVLIGEFGQER
-84 RDFVAI
+84 RDFVPI
-90 ADMPDLMK
+90 AETPALLK

-106 ARFYTH
+106 ARFYSH
-112 SGVDFIGLARALSG
+112 GGVDFIGLARALSG
-126 GLQEGASTITMQVAR
+126 GLREGASTITMQVAR

-151 TRKLKEAILTYRIE
+151 TRKLREALLTYRIE
-165 HALTKDQILE
+165 DALTKDQILE

-197 FGKSLSELSIAQ
+197 FGKSLSELSLAQ
-209 AAMLAGVPKNPVRHN
+209 AAMLAGVPKNPLRHN
-224 PAVNLERAKQRQL
+224 PVVNFERAKQRQVV
-237 QVLRSM
+237 VLRSM

-256 ASTEPIRVNTS
+256 ASAEPITIKDGPSVGA
-267 PNVESHGAYVAEMV
+267 HGAYVAEMV
-281 RQSMVTQYQDAA
+281 RQSLFSQYQEAT
-293 YTMGLKVVTTINQ
+293 YSMGLKVVTTINQ

-331 PEAFIELP
+331 PEAVTDLP
-339 ADEDARDDAIDAL
+339 ADTDGRNDAIDAL
-352 LQKHP
+352 LQKYP
-357 ASDGLL
+357 SSDGLMP
-363 SAVVTAVV
+363 AVVTEVV
-371 GKTLKADL
+371 GKSLKADL
-379 ASGESIQVTAE
+379 ASGETIQISGE
-390 GLGFAAGALQPNAA
+390 GLGFAALALQPNAS

-414 IRVVQTRNMKWAI
+414 IRVVQTRAMKWAV

-492 LINDVQLSS
+492 LINDVQLSA
-501 TTTESLKWDPRNDDD
+501 TTESLKWDPRNDDG

-545 EYARDFLSRFGFDAD
+545 GYARDFLPRFGFDAD
-560 KHPTNLTMALGT
+560 KHPQNLTMALGT
-572 GSVTPVQLASAY
+572 GLVTPVQLAAAY

-589 GGYRV
+589 GGYRI
-594 SPWLIQRVVD
+594 SPWLIQRVSD
-604 AKGKLLFES
+604 AKGKVLFES
-613 DKPATPPE
+613 DKPVVPPE
-621 DARAIDARNA
+621 EARTLDARNA

-639 EVTRSGTGAQASVK
+639 EVTRSGTAAQASVK
-653 LERRDLA
+653 LQRQDLA

-676 YANNIVSVAWMG
+676 YANDIVSVAWMG
-688 YDEPRS
+688 YDDPRS

-701 ATLALPIW
+701 STLALPIW
-709 IDAMRQALVGTV
+709 IDAMRQALVGT
-721 TAERAVPDQ
+721 TARERVVPEQ
-730 IYFVDG
+730 VYSVDG

-752 GLDDATAD
+752 GLDDASAD